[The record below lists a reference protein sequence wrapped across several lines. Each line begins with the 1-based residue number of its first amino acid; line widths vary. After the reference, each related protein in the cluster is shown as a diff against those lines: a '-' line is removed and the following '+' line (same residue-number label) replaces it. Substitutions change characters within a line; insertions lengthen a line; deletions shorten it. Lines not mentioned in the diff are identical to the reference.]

1 MDRSLAKTVAKAI
14 FYASIQASIGSV
26 EMSSKFSV
34 MNFSKDQETLQRAA
48 DALKSY
54 MIVGMIWTVGTMLA
68 LYASNG
74 WCGASV
80 GLGANVVMMGWI
92 IISYMKAFRDAAER
106 YNLEV
111 PTLFTKRDWVWAIVS
126 IVIMVGGLWYLRS
139 KDNGSREDGPR
150 SARTSSSRLSA
161 NEDD

>member
-1 MDRSLAKTVAKAI
+1 MDRPLAKTIAKAI

-54 MIVGMIWTVGTMLA
+54 DIVATFWTVGTVLA

-74 WCGASV
+74 MCGAWV
-80 GLGANVVMMGWI
+80 GLASNLVMMAWI
-92 IISYMKAFRDAAER
+92 NISYMRAFKDAAAKNGLKE
-106 YNLEV
+106 
-111 PTLFTKRDWVWAIVS
+111 PTTFSKQDWIWVFVTIAIFGGCFLYLNS
-126 IVIMVGGLWYLRS
+126 I
-139 KDNGSREDGPR
+139 
-150 SARTSSSRLSA
+150 
-161 NEDD
+161 